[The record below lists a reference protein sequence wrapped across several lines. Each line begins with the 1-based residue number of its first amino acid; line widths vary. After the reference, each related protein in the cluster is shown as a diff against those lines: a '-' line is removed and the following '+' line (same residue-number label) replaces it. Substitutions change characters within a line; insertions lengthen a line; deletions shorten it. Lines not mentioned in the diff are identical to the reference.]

1 MLSKWAIKLLVI
13 VCVALAAIVAM
24 QTIWL
29 DNTQTASTAVQQQL
43 NSVQQQL
50 ELQQQHIEALQQQVS
65 ELEKSRV
72 STNIN
77 KAADA
82 IVNSWGALVKSL
94 DGELEGAK
102 DTIDTM
108 QRDMKKRLRE
118 SLEEPRPTGGT
129 EAPKPAPKPTDSL
142 QAEEQI

>member
-13 VCVALAAIVAM
+13 VCVALAAIVVM
-24 QTIWL
+24 QTVWL
-29 DNTQTASTAVQQQL
+29 NNTQTASTAVQQQL
-43 NSVQQQL
+43 NTVQKQL
-50 ELQQQHIEALQQQVS
+50 ELQQQHIEALQQQVT

-102 DTIDTM
+102 DTIDSM
-108 QRDMKKRLRE
+108 QRDMKKKLRE
-118 SLEEPRPTGGT
+118 SLEEPRSTDGT
-129 EAPKPAPKPTDSL
+129 EAPAPKPIESS